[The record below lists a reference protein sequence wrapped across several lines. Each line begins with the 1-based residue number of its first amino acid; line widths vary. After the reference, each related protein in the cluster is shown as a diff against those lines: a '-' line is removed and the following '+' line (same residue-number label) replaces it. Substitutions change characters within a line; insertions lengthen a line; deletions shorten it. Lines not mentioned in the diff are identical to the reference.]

1 MDKLIQVNKI
11 EERFKI
17 QFYYLLG
24 SLTLKICLTFYA
36 DLIWCHGHFNHF
48 DGVYLFSL
56 LLVAAGFERLRQ
68 LSSVPSFW
76 LSEFATCAP
85 KNCHYMQHHLP
96 FGKTPAARQST
107 ESLGNV
113 STLPV
118 TSYT

>member
-1 MDKLIQVNKI
+1 M

-17 QFYYLLG
+17 QFWYYLLG
-24 SLTLKICLTFYA
+24 SLTLKICLTFCA
-36 DLIWCHGHFNHF
+36 DLIWCHGHFNNF
-48 DGVYLFSL
+48 DGTYLFSL

-76 LSEFATCAP
+76 LSGFATCAP
-85 KNCHYMQHHLP
+85 TQGKNCHYLQNHLP

-107 ESLGNV
+107 ESLGNF

-118 TSYT
+118 TLSYS